1 MNTTDP
7 FETRFTQLS
16 NGRRGLRSGLQAS
29 ASCPLPSDSGGAAV
43 VDFICSDE
51 TVDRYHEIVDPAGWE
66 LETYRLNPVFQNAH
80 QHGDVLFTLGK
91 ALVTEVRSL
100 SSGAAPRSSVLY
112 QRVEFAVDAN
122 PVARVAYEL
131 YRGGFLNAVSV
142 GFIPLKWVD
151 GGPKDPWRRRY
162 ISQELVEV
170 SAVGIPANP
179 NALALALRS
188 ASVKRRD
195 LLQALQQLCHRSR
208 HAPVPGNLVAPVSF
222 LRSLQQVLTEWAV

>member
-1 MNTTDP
+1 MNTPDP

-16 NGRRGLRSGLQAS
+16 NGRRGLRSGLHAS
-29 ASCPLPSDSGGAAV
+29 ATCPLPSDGGGAAV

-51 TVDRYHEIVDPAGWE
+51 TVDRYHETVDPAGWE
-66 LETYRLNPVFQNAH
+66 LEIYRRNPVFQNAH
-80 QHGDVLFTLGK
+80 QYGDVLFTLGK
-91 ALVTEVRSL
+91 ALVTEVRSV
-100 SSGAAPRSSVLY
+100 SSGAPRSSVLY

-188 ASVKRRD
+188 ASVTRRD

-208 HAPVPGNLVAPVSF
+208 PAPLPGNLVAPVSF
-222 LRSLQQVLTEWAV
+222 LRRLQQLLTERAV